1 MNQEDIDYFY
11 EKYGQ
16 PIDKVEVTED
26 ITYTPRSQF
35 KKYTVKHVCFS
46 TLSA

>member
-1 MNQEDIDYFY
+1 MNQEDINYFY

-26 ITYTPRSQF
+26 II
-35 KKYTVKHVCFS
+35 KKYRG
-46 TLSA
+46 

>member
-26 ITYTPRSQF
+26 LIKNIGVNYLKVF
-35 KKYTVKHVCFS
+35 
-46 TLSA
+46 